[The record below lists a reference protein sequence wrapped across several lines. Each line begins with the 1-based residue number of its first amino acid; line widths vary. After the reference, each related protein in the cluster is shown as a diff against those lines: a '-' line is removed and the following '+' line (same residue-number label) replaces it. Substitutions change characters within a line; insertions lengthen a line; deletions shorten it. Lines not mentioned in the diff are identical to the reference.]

1 MGPPRSRSRRSR
13 RGHRRRGV
21 NFRILVP
28 VAILFLLAVA
38 GFLLYRNQS
47 KDLPA
52 TVAAPGPSEVAQEGS
67 TPAEE
72 TAGSPE
78 EESGVRVVATGYVVL
93 GGSLSCGF
101 DDYSGGGF
109 PERYAT
115 LYGEDHP
122 GSYPQVTNLCK
133 PNTPSDAMIATLS
146 EPTTQDALSKA
157 DIISL
162 DNGAIEW
169 LQARWSYKA
178 GSCGGDD
185 GQDCLRTLYDR
196 YTANR
201 KAIDDAIDA
210 SRQPGS
216 LVFAT
221 HYYNPWTAE
230 DMGADTYAG
239 DGGDDDFTVL
249 SRYLRA
255 LSDYSEADA
264 QARGW
269 RFVDLGLMFNGAN
282 FDADML
288 AAGYTTPT
296 DRIHLT
302 SEGHAE
308 WAEAMREET
317 P

>member
-1 MGPPRSRSRRSR
+1 MHDTSTPGSSFVKTAGLLCLVGALIGLIRRQPSPSMR
-13 RGHRRRGV
+13 PKPALAGAT
-21 NFRILVP
+21 ILIALAL
-28 VAILFLLAVA
+28 AIAASASAFARPALSQAVA
-38 GFLLYRNQS
+38 P
-47 KDLPA
+47 D
-52 TVAAPGPSEVAQEGS
+52 
-67 TPAEE
+67 
-72 TAGSPE
+72 
-78 EESGVRVVATGYVVL
+78 YVVL

-101 DDYSGGGF
+101 NDSGGGF

-178 GSCGGDD
+178 GSCGGAD

-201 KAIDDAIDA
+201 KVIDDAIDA